1 MPRQTIT
8 QGENDMRAVLA
19 GLLTILVAAMVFV
32 AGSARADD
40 YPSRPVQMIVPY
52 PPGASTDI
60 TARIM
65 AEQMSEILGRPF
77 VVENRPGAD
86 GVVGMTFV
94 AHANPDGYTLLLT
107 VNSPVTMAK
116 FFQKDITIDPRTA
129 LVPVV
134 NIAST
139 SLFLAV
145 NAQFPAN
152 NVREL
157 IDYAKAHPGQ
167 VSFGSAGVG
176 SAHQIAGE
184 LINLKAGIHMEH
196 VPYRGGGPAIQDL
209 VAGHIPVSFGTGPA
223 VMPQAKAGAIR
234 ILAAV
239 EAQRDPQFPDVPTIA
254 ETLPGVVTATWLGL
268 FAPAGTPP
276 EVTAKLNKA
285 ANEAL
290 KRPGV
295 ADKMKA
301 QGLRQNGGTPDEF
314 KQLVASEYASF
325 EKLIPELGI
334 KPQ

>member
-1 MPRQTIT
+1 MHAMLT
-8 QGENDMRAVLA
+8 GLRAVILMATVALVGSPA
-19 GLLTILVAAMVFV
+19 GAQEYPARPILL
-32 AGSARADD
+32 
-40 YPSRPVQMIVPY
+40 IVPY

-65 AEQMSEILGRPF
+65 AEQMSEIMGQPF

-86 GVVGMTFV
+86 GVVGAAFV

-107 VNSPVTMAK
+107 VNSPITMAK

-129 LVPVV
+129 LAPII

-145 NAQFPAN
+145 NAQFPPT
-152 NVREL
+152 NVKEL

-223 VMPQAKAGAIR
+223 VMPQARAGSIR

-239 EAQRDPQFPDVPTIA
+239 EAQRDPQLPDVPTVS
-254 ETLPGVVTATWLGL
+254 ETIPGVVTATWLGM
-268 FAPAGTPP
+268 FAPSGTPK
-276 EVTAKLNKA
+276 EIIDKLNKA
-285 ANEAL
+285 GNDAL

-301 QGLRQNGGTPDEF
+301 QGLRQNGSTPEEF
-314 KQLVASEYASF
+314 KQLVLTEYASY

>member
-1 MPRQTIT
+1 M
-8 QGENDMRAVLA
+8 MRAMLA
-19 GLLTILVAAMVFV
+19 ALRAAMLIAIAVF
-32 AGSARADD
+32 ASAPARADD
-40 YPSRPVQMIVPY
+40 YPSRPVLLIVPY

-65 AEQMSEILGRPF
+65 AEQMSEILGQPF

-86 GVVGMTFV
+86 GVVGTAFV
-94 AHANPDGYTLLLT
+94 AHANPDGHTLLLT
-107 VNSPVTMAK
+107 VNSPITMAK
-116 FFQKDITIDPRTA
+116 FFQKDMTLDTRTA
-129 LVPVV
+129 LAPIL

-145 NAQFPAN
+145 NAQFPAK
-152 NVREL
+152 NVQEL
-157 IDYAKAHPGQ
+157 VDYAKAHPGQ

-184 LINLKAGIHMEH
+184 LINMKAGIHMEH

-223 VMPQAKAGAIR
+223 VMPQARAGSIR

-239 EAQRDPQFPDVPTIA
+239 EAERDPQLPDVPTVS
-254 ETLPGVVTATWLGL
+254 ETIPGVVTTTWLGL
-268 FAPAGTPP
+268 FAPAGTPQ
-276 EVTAKLNKA
+276 AIIDKLNKA
-285 ANEAL
+285 GNDAL

-301 QGLRQNGGTPDEF
+301 QGLRQNGSTPEEF
-314 KQLVASEYASF
+314 KQLVLSEYASY

>member
-1 MPRQTIT
+1 M
-8 QGENDMRAVLA
+8 MRAMLA
-19 GLLTILVAAMVFV
+19 GLRPIILVAFAML
-32 AGSARADD
+32 AAAAARADD
-40 YPSRPVQMIVPY
+40 YPSRPIVLIVPY

-60 TARIM
+60 TARIV
-65 AEQMSEILGRPF
+65 AEQMSEIMGQPF

-86 GVVGMTFV
+86 GVVGTSFV
-94 AHANPDGYTLLLT
+94 AKANPDGYTLLLT
-107 VNSPVTMAK
+107 VNAPITMAK
-116 FFQKDITIDPRTA
+116 FFQKDMPLDTRTA
-129 LVPVV
+129 LAPIV

-145 NAQFPAN
+145 NAQFPPT
-152 NVREL
+152 NVKEL
-157 IDYAKAHPGQ
+157 VDYAKAHPGQ

-223 VMPQAKAGAIR
+223 VMPQAKAGSIR

-239 EAQRDPQFPDVPTIA
+239 EAKRDPQLPDVPTVS
-254 ETLPGVVTATWLGL
+254 ETIPGVVTATWLGM
-268 FAPAGTPP
+268 FAPAGTSP
-276 EVTAKLNKA
+276 EVIAKLNKA
-285 ANEAL
+285 GNDAL

-295 ADKMKA
+295 ADKMEK
-301 QGLRQNGGTPDEF
+301 QGLRQNGGTPEEF
-314 KQLVASEYASF
+314 RQLVQGEYASY
-325 EKLIPELGI
+325 EKLIPEMGI

>member
-1 MPRQTIT
+1 
-8 QGENDMRAVLA
+8 MRAVLA
-19 GLLTILVAAMVFV
+19 GLLTVLVAAVV
-32 AGSARADD
+32 LPAHADD
-40 YPSRPVQMIVPY
+40 YPSRPIQMIVPY

-65 AEQMSEILGRPF
+65 AEQMSEILGQPF

-86 GVVGMTFV
+86 GVAGMTSV
-94 AHANPDGYTLLLT
+94 ARANPDGYTLLLT

-116 FFQKDITIDPRTA
+116 FFQKDITIDPRAA
-129 LVPVV
+129 LAPVV

-145 NAQFPAN
+145 NAKFPAS
-152 NVREL
+152 NVKEL
-157 IDYAKAHPGQ
+157 IDYAKAHPGE

-184 LINLKAGIHMEH
+184 LINLKAGIRMEH

-223 VMPQAKAGAIR
+223 VMPQAKAGTIR

-239 EAQRDPQFPDVPTIA
+239 EAQRDPQFPDVPTVA
-254 ETLPGVVTATWLGL
+254 ETLPGVVTSTWLGL

-276 EVTAKLNKA
+276 EIIEKLNKA
-285 ANEAL
+285 ANDAL

-301 QGLRQNGGTPDEF
+301 QGLRQNGGTADQF
-314 KQLVASEYASF
+314 KQLVGNEYASF

>member
-1 MPRQTIT
+1 MIRAMLAGLRPIVLIAF
-8 QGENDMRAVLA
+8 AVLA
-19 GLLTILVAAMVFV
+19 GAA
-32 AGSARADD
+32 ACADD
-40 YPSRPVQMIVPY
+40 YPSRPIVLIVPY

-65 AEQMSEILGRPF
+65 AEQMSEIMGQPF

-86 GVVGMTFV
+86 GVVGTSFV
-94 AHANPDGYTLLLT
+94 AKANPDGYTLLLT
-107 VNSPVTMAK
+107 VNAPITMAK
-116 FFQKDITIDPRTA
+116 FFQKDMLLDTRTA
-129 LVPVV
+129 LAPIV

-145 NAQFPAN
+145 NAQFPPTS
-152 NVREL
+152 VKEL
-157 IDYAKAHPGQ
+157 VDYAKAHPGQ

-196 VPYRGGGPAIQDL
+196 VPYRGGAPAIQDL

-223 VMPQAKAGAIR
+223 VMPQAKAGSIR

-239 EAQRDPQFPDVPTIA
+239 EARRDPQLPDVPTVS
-254 ETLPGVVTATWLGL
+254 ETIPGVVTATWLGL
-268 FAPAGTPP
+268 FAPAGVSTDLI
-276 EVTAKLNKA
+276 ARLNKA
-285 ANEAL
+285 GNDAL

-295 ADKMKA
+295 ADKMEK
-301 QGLRQNGGTPDEF
+301 QGLRQNGGTPEEF
-314 KQLVASEYASF
+314 KQLVQSEYASF
-325 EKLIPELGI
+325 ETLIPEMGI

>member
-1 MPRQTIT
+1 
-8 QGENDMRAVLA
+8 MRAMLAGLRPIVLIAFAVLA
-19 GLLTILVAAMVFV
+19 AA
-32 AGSARADD
+32 AARADD
-40 YPSRPVQMIVPY
+40 YPSRPIVLIVPY

-65 AEQMSEILGRPF
+65 ADQMSDILGQPF

-86 GVVGMTFV
+86 GVVGTSFV
-94 AHANPDGYTLLLT
+94 AKANPDGYTLLLT
-107 VNSPVTMAK
+107 VNSPITMAK
-116 FFQKDITIDPRTA
+116 FFQKDMTLDTRTA
-129 LVPVV
+129 LAPII

-145 NAQFPAN
+145 NAQFPPT
-152 NVREL
+152 NVKEL
-157 IDYAKAHPGQ
+157 VDYAKAHPGQ

-184 LINLKAGIHMEH
+184 LINLKAGVHMEH
-196 VPYRGGGPAIQDL
+196 VPYRGGAPAIQDL

-223 VMPQAKAGAIR
+223 VMPQARAGAIR

-239 EAQRDPQFPDVPTIA
+239 EAQRDPQLPDVPTVS
-254 ETLPGVVTATWLGL
+254 ETIPGVVTSTWLGL
-268 FAPAGTPP
+268 FAPAGASP
-276 EVTAKLNKA
+276 EIIAKLNKA
-285 ANEAL
+285 GNDAL

-314 KQLVASEYASF
+314 KQLVQSEYASY
-325 EKLIPELGI
+325 EKLIPEMGI

>member
-1 MPRQTIT
+1 M
-8 QGENDMRAVLA
+8 MRAMLA
-19 GLLTILVAAMVFV
+19 GLRILILTGAAALAVG
-32 AGSARADD
+32 AARADD
-40 YPSRPVQMIVPY
+40 YPSRPIVLIVPY

-65 AEQMSEILGRPF
+65 AEQMSDIMGQPF

-86 GVVGMTFV
+86 GVVGTSFV
-94 AHANPDGYTLLLT
+94 AKANLDGYTLLLT
-107 VNSPVTMAK
+107 VNSPITMAK
-116 FFQKDITIDPRTA
+116 FFQKDMSLDTRTA
-129 LVPVV
+129 LAPIV

-145 NAQFPAN
+145 NAQFPPT
-152 NVREL
+152 NVKEL
-157 IDYAKAHPGQ
+157 VDYAKAHPGQ

-184 LINLKAGIHMEH
+184 LINLKAGVHMEH
-196 VPYRGGGPAIQDL
+196 VPYRGGAPAIQDL

-223 VMPQAKAGAIR
+223 VMPQARAGAIR

-239 EAQRDPQFPDVPTIA
+239 EAQRDPQLPDVPTVS
-254 ETLPGVVTATWLGL
+254 ETIPGVVTATWLGL
-268 FAPAGTPP
+268 FAPAGTS
-276 EVTAKLNKA
+276 TDIIAKLNKA
-285 ANEAL
+285 GNGAL

-301 QGLRQNGGTPDEF
+301 QGLRQNGGTPEEF
-314 KQLVASEYASF
+314 RQLVQNEYASY
-325 EKLIPELGI
+325 EKLIPEMGI